1 MIFKNNE
8 SMKNYILINNKK
20 MNEKFEIKTPKPCK
34 NSSESSS
41 FKSSSSNSQQ
51 NLIETET
58 ESEKLNRISLN
69 NALISN
75 NYSYAFKKIENN
87 ISLFCT
93 NIQQLRDYSL
103 FLGSKLDD
111 KEKGSEID
119 KIILETADSI
129 AETFYLINIIKNF
142 EYSNKQT
149 KIQNITKANALE
161 DECHKYKKMFDD
173 LTDKIKQQNITL
185 IKQARNSYRYSNYS
199 DFSGELHVGSQE
211 LTNNDNFANGKE
223 FLDGIEI
230 KRKQND
236 AIYKAAQKINRSLSR
251 NNSKKIDLDLIN
263 NSPEIEKFNIGY
275 NLNKKG
281 SNDIKYESEGNYNE
295 NKSNNFKYDD
305 RYSRTSK
312 AFHEM
317 EDQVYTALEGPKHNF
332 FRRHWIF
339 SSFIIVILIFILYY
353 FFKK

>member
-1 MIFKNNE
+1 
-8 SMKNYILINNKK
+8 
-20 MNEKFEIKTPKPCK
+20 MNENIKITSLKHI
-34 NSSESSS
+34 NSSGSSS
-41 FKSSSSNSQQ
+41 FRSSSSNSQQ
-51 NLIETET
+51 NPVETET

-75 NYSYAFKKIENN
+75 NYAHAFSKIENN
-87 ISLFCT
+87 ISSFCT

-119 KIILETADSI
+119 KIILETADGI
-129 AETFYLINIIKNF
+129 AETFRLINIIKNF
-142 EYSNKQT
+142 EYSNKST
-149 KIQNITKANALE
+149 KIQNITKANTLE
-161 DECHKYKKMFDD
+161 DECHKYKKMFND
-173 LTDKIKQQNITL
+173 LTEKIKQQNITL

-199 DFSGELHVGSQE
+199 DFSGELHVCSQDKT
-211 LTNNDNFANGKE
+211 TNNDNFANGKE

-236 AIYKAAQKINRSLSR
+236 AIFKAAQKINRTLSR
-251 NNSKKIDLDLIN
+251 ANSKKIDLDLIN
-263 NSPEIEKFNIGY
+263 SGQEIEMFNIGY
-275 NLNKKG
+275 K
-281 SNDIKYESEGNYNE
+281 ESKA
-295 NKSNNFKYDD
+295 KSNLGLENSLIENNNDNKYGSEENNKANILKYDD
-305 RYSRTSK
+305 RYSGSRRTSK

-317 EDQVYTALEGPKHNF
+317 EDKVYTALEGPKYNF

-339 SSFIIVILIFILYY
+339 SGLIIIIIIVFILYY